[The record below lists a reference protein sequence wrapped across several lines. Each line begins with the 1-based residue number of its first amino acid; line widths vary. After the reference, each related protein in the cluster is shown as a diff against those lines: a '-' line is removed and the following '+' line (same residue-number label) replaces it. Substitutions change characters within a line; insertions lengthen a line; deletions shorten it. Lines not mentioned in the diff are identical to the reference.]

1 MTASTVSRVLVVWL
15 AAFGL
20 IPLAADEPAAFRTDG
35 GDESLPWFE
44 LVGGQ
49 FPPPGSA
56 HAISGEL
63 IGMDHLER
71 TFQLRV
77 DRNDNQR
84 RSHFDLPIAATM
96 LPYGSL
102 HYHGA
107 AASIRDIPIGTHLHG
122 LFYVKAA
129 DDDSQPPAIF
139 HNRVSTEADFN
150 RCFRLEDDFSYRS
163 RRNELW
169 EIKDVDLEGMKLEA
183 RLTGENVENAEP
195 QTFDLLAS
203 TTVWK
208 ANGFGNLDDLGPGQ
222 RVLLNRTWAT
232 LYGPGRI
239 TDLWIDETSRRLAR
253 ERQLRKHLDHIRQRG
268 LPGWVD
274 EVDNQNRIVT
284 ITLFDNVAGQLIEEL
299 HENDIAGVAVAR
311 ESLMTYDPVNDRKRG
326 KVLEVREVDRAPGS
340 SGVQLRVQPDL
351 LLEGYRPGRIV
362 RVYPSAWKVISLP
375 REEEFFGR

>member
-1 MTASTVSRVLVVWL
+1 MTASTVSRILVVWL

-20 IPLAADEPAAFRTDG
+20 VPLAADEPAAFRTDG

-44 LVGGQ
+44 LVDGQ

-71 TFQLRV
+71 TFLLRV
-77 DRNDNQR
+77 NRNDKQR

-129 DDDSQPPAIF
+129 DDESQPPAIF

-150 RCFRLEDDFSYRS
+150 RCFRLEDDFTYYSKRKQ
-163 RRNELW
+163 LW
-169 EIKDVDLEGMKLEA
+169 EIKRVDLKEMKLVA
-183 RLTGENVENAEP
+183 VLTGDDTADAEP
-195 QTFDLLAS
+195 QTLDLLDS

-208 ANGFGNLDDLGPGQ
+208 GSGFGEFDDLEAGQ
-222 RVLLNRTWAT
+222 TVLFNLTWAT

-239 TDLWIDETSRRLAR
+239 TDLWIDEESRQLAR
-253 ERQLRKHLDHIRQRG
+253 ERQFRKHLDHIRQRG

-299 HENDIAGVAVAR
+299 HENDVAGVAVAR

-326 KVLEVREVDRAPGS
+326 KVLEVRQVDDAPGR
-340 SGVQLRVQPDL
+340 SGVQIEVQPDL

-362 RVYPSAWKVISLP
+362 RVYPSAWKVIALP
-375 REEEFFGR
+375 REEAFFGR